1 MAFILRRIRSFSYA
15 AKYCLGKDVTVGSL
29 ALCSGHRP
37 KFCSRL
43 CHCKALSQ
51 QNGPLARL
59 TRANVV
65 LTVGI
70 NSRCKKKLYCT
81 PVSSVEL
88 QKWYHQAVHR
98 TVFEH

>member
-65 LTVGI
+65 LTVG
-70 NSRCKKKLYCT
+70 T
-81 PVSSVEL
+81 VEL

>member
-15 AKYCLGKDVTVGSL
+15 AKYCLGTDVTVGSL

-65 LTVGI
+65 LTVG
-70 NSRCKKKLYCT
+70 T
-81 PVSSVEL
+81 VEL